1 MTTPGTRTDSGG
13 TGRDAAVPQSGQ
25 AAAPGR
31 TTRPGRAPAAGV
43 RLAII
48 LLVAALNLRMAVAAI
63 SPVLD
68 TIQHDLGLSSAAAGL
83 LDTVPIFCFGLFAL
97 LTPRLI
103 ARFGMEWLLV
113 IVMVV
118 ITAGIALRL
127 LPPVAA
133 LFAGTA
139 VAGAG
144 IAVGNV
150 LLPGL
155 IKQDFAAKAGL
166 MTGLYS
172 VMLFVGPALAA
183 GLTVPIMHAADISWR
198 PAVAVWGAV
207 AVVAALLLSPHA
219 AARSRARRR
228 AHGPAPDLVRPDL
241 VREGTGPA
249 PAGAP
254 PAGSP
259 PARSMWRDSL
269 AWMVAGFM
277 GLQSLGYYSGVAW
290 IPTLLQSHGMDASQA
305 GWMLSYSSF
314 PGLVA
319 ALVTPMLIR
328 GRARVAGLLVVI
340 ATICCGAG
348 VAGLAFA
355 PLPFTYGWM
364 TILGLGQGMCI
375 SLALGF
381 IVARAPDVHHTAR
394 LSTMAQ
400 SSGYMV
406 ASAGPFVVGGLHGL
420 TGEWRVPMLALLVVL
435 VPLLLCG
442 LGASRDRHVLAPKS
456 Q

>member
-1 MTTPGTRTDSGG
+1 
-13 TGRDAAVPQSGQ
+13 
-25 AAAPGR
+25 
-31 TTRPGRAPAAGV
+31 V
-43 RLAII
+43 RLGII

-113 IVMVV
+113 IVMMV

-155 IKQDFAAKAGL
+155 IRQDFAAKAGL

-198 PAVAVWGAV
+198 PAVAMWGGV

-219 AARSRARRR
+219 AARSRARHA
-228 AHGPAPDLVRPDL
+228 AHDSAPDP
-241 VREGTGPA
+241 VREGTGAASAGSSVARVSAAGLSAAGTGAAGTA
-249 PAGAP
+249 PAG
-254 PAGSP
+254 
-259 PARSMWRDSL
+259 SMWRDSL

-290 IPTLLQSHGMDASQA
+290 IPTLLQSHGMDAGQA

-314 PGLVA
+314 PGLIA
-319 ALVTPMLIR
+319 ALVTPMLVR
-328 GRARVAGLLVVI
+328 GRARVAAVLVVI
-340 ATICCGAG
+340 ATVCCGAG
-348 VAGLAFA
+348 LAGLAFA
-355 PLPFTYGWM
+355 PLAFAYGWM

-406 ASAGPFVVGGLHGL
+406 ASAGPFVVGGLHSL

>member
-1 MTTPGTRTDSGG
+1 
-13 TGRDAAVPQSGQ
+13 
-25 AAAPGR
+25 
-31 TTRPGRAPAAGV
+31 V
-43 RLAII
+43 RLGII

-183 GLTVPIMHAADISWR
+183 GLTVPIMHVADISWR
-198 PAVAVWGAV
+198 PAVAVWGGV
-207 AVVAALLLSPHA
+207 AVVAALLLAPHA
-219 AARSRARRR
+219 AARSRARRG
-228 AHGPAPDLVRPDL
+228 AHGS
-241 VREGTGPA
+241 A
-249 PAGAP
+249 PAGSSV
-254 PAGSP
+254 AGSSV
-259 PARSMWRDSL
+259 AGVEAAGTASAGSMWRDSL

-290 IPTLLQSHGMDASQA
+290 IPTLLESHGMDASQA

-328 GRARVAGLLVVI
+328 GRAQVAALLVVI
-340 ATICCGAG
+340 ATVCCGAG

-355 PLPFTYGWM
+355 PLAFPYGWM

-420 TGEWRVPMLALLVVL
+420 TGEWRVPMLALLAVL

-442 LGASRDRHVLAPKS
+442 LGASRDRHVLAPRS
-456 Q
+456 GTSPRAR